1 MERVLHGG
9 TAGVADEAFYAR
21 VRAYLLRAGAPT
33 LARAA
38 VDFAH
43 GLAAWS
49 FAEASRAGGTLID
62 AFRRD
67 SVTWVPVSQLRN
79 GTAVARLRLGDS
91 AGATAAFRA
100 LAGLGDEGDFVASLG
115 ELRCHV
121 SAYPARTKDC
131 DAHCDL
137 LRETRADHPFS
148 LQPNARFQARLAAG
162 ARDERTL
169 AAVACNPFIGRLS
182 CFQ

>member
-1 MERVLHGG
+1 VLHGG

-62 AFRRD
+62 AFQRD
-67 SVTWVPVSQLRN
+67 SVAWVPVSQLRN

-100 LAGLGDEGDFVASLG
+100 LAGLGDEGDFVARL
-115 ELRCHV
+115 L
-121 SAYPARTKDC
+121 AA
-131 DAHCDL
+131 DL
-137 LRETRADHPFS
+137 LV
-148 LQPNARFQARLAAG
+148 
-162 ARDERTL
+162 DERDRATHDG
-169 AAVACNPFIGRLS
+169 GR
-182 CFQ
+182 